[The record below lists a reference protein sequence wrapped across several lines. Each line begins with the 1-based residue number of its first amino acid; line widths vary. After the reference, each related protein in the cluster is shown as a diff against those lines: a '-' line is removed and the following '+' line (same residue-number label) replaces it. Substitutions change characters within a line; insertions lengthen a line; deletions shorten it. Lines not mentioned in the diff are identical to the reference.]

1 MNKAYRNGQDL
12 YATVASKIYHNCY
25 WDNMEHHE
33 DGTPN
38 PDGAKRRSNTKSVVL
53 GLMYGRQA
61 ASIAEQTG
69 QTYEEAQQV
78 INDFYNGFP
87 KVRDWVVKSE
97 ADAKE
102 RGYVEDFWG
111 RRRRLPDIQLPKYT
125 IKLKKADASHNFNPI
140 LGTKGIIK
148 NVEDTKITKYKQQLE
163 RCRNYKDANTIKIAA
178 EKDGVIITDN
188 GAFIAQAERQCVN
201 SRVQGAAATM
211 TKIALRK
218 IYDDKILRD
227 LGFHILITVHDE
239 IIGECP
245 AENAEEV
252 SERLSYVMA
261 HSVEPEIKIPFKCDP
276 EIESCW
282 YINNYQHD
290 LMREIHSLIA
300 KYGKEEG
307 IRLFS
312 SSHTECTPEELQ
324 ENIDLYFN
332 ENN

>member
-1 MNKAYRNGQDL
+1 
-12 YATVASKIYHNCY
+12 
-25 WDNMEHHE
+25 
-33 DGTPN
+33 
-38 PDGAKRRSNTKSVVL
+38 
-53 GLMYGRQA
+53 MYGRQA

-87 KVRDWVVKSE
+87 KVRDWVVNSE
-97 ADAKE
+97 ANAKE

-125 IKLKKADASHNFNPI
+125 IKLKKADVSYNFNPI
-140 LGTKGIIK
+140 LRTKGIIK
-148 NVEDTKITKYKQQLE
+148 SAEDTKITKYKQQLE
-163 RCRNYKDANTIKIAA
+163 RCRNYKDVNTIKTAA
-178 EKDGVIITDN
+178 EKDGVTITDN

-245 AENAEEV
+245 AENAEAV
-252 SERLSYVMA
+252 GERLSYVMA
-261 HSVEPEIKIPFKCDP
+261 HSVEPEIKIPFKCDT
-276 EIESCW
+276 EIEHCW
-282 YINNYQHD
+282 YFNNYQN
-290 LMREIHSLIA
+290 EIQ
-300 KYGKEEG
+300 KEL
-307 IRLFS
+307 RKLFNEFPTDS
-312 SSHTECTPEELQ
+312 AAEKFQLSHTECTEEEAKELIDNYLQ
-324 ENIDLYFN
+324 SKNTK
-332 ENN
+332 